1 MTKPNKIEWATDDT
15 PIYTPTSIYRAPTLQ
30 EKLERIQAEIAK
42 MNKNHAYP
50 DTEPYDHLKSREA
63 ALKAEIERQETGE

>member
-1 MTKPNKIEWATDDT
+1 MTECQWISDDT
-15 PIYTPTSIYRAPTLQ
+15 PIYHPTAIYRAPTLK

-50 DTEPYDHLKSREA
+50 DTELYDHLKSREI
-63 ALKAEIERQETGE
+63 ALKAEIEKETSK

>member
-1 MTKPNKIEWATDDT
+1 MTKSNKIEWATDDT
-15 PIYTPTSIYRAPTLQ
+15 PIYNPTSIYRAQTLR

-50 DTEPYDHLKSREA
+50 DTELYDHLKSREDE
-63 ALKAEIERQETGE
+63 LNAEIEREAGE